1 MKIKKFVRN
10 LFIILTSIS
19 SLSLTSFANAVEIKV
34 GVLNLS
40 ATFAPAQSH
49 SNVDSQ
55 FFVNM
60 MEPLIGK
67 NAKNMDNEFGPMF
80 GGLAESYEIHPS
92 KQIIDF
98 KIRKGVKFHNGDDMT
113 IEDVLFS

>member
-67 NAKNMDNEFGPMF
+67 NAKNMDN
-80 GGLAESYEIHPS
+80 
-92 KQIIDF
+92 
-98 KIRKGVKFHNGDDMT
+98 
-113 IEDVLFS
+113 

>member
-1 MKIKKFVRN
+1 MKIKNFVRN
-10 LFIILTSIS
+10 FFILLTSFS

-40 ATFAPAQSH
+40 ASFARAQSH

-55 FFVNM
+55 FSVNM

-67 NAKNMDNEFGPMF
+67 NARNMDNEFGQMF
-80 GGLAESYEIHPS
+80 G
-92 KQIIDF
+92 
-98 KIRKGVKFHNGDDMT
+98 
-113 IEDVLFS
+113 